1 MTKTFDWMPDRRRT
15 PRVDL
20 LAEVEG
26 HLITLDERVQV
37 RQLSLGGMTVE
48 TTAPLSP
55 RVDHDFRIS
64 LGHRAVSLHARVVHA
79 RVAVDG
85 DTVTYVAGLQF
96 VDPTPL
102 ALEVVRSF
110 VDSIRAGE
118 VDE

>member
-1 MTKTFDWMPDRRRT
+1 
-15 PRVDL
+15 
-20 LAEVEG
+20 
-26 HLITLDERVQV
+26 
-37 RQLSLGGMTVE
+37 
-48 TTAPLSP
+48 
-55 RVDHDFRIS
+55 
-64 LGHRAVSLHARVVHA
+64 
-79 RVAVDG
+79 VAVDG